1 MADLKFV
8 IDVEDSDVVRTLKNH
23 EKLEKEIMSLQ
34 KQYGLLKQAQ
44 SQGMISQAAYAKGIS
59 QIDGRIG
66 HLTKTLSSGA
76 TAINKHADYMAMA
89 KNKMSK
95 YGMVSQQV
103 GYQVGDFF
111 VQIQSGQNKMVAFTQ
126 QATQLAGLI
135 PGIGGAFVGITLS
148 VVGFAYQMYSAEKA
162 SKDLTD
168 ALEAVKE
175 ALKGLDD
182 AKKALSDNLEQPI
195 NSANVALTNYL
206 KTLANVQ
213 KELLKTKMAEAFQA
227 VKKPL
232 AETISDTGG
241 QLSKTGLF
249 SGELSL
255 LGEQR
260 EEVQKQNDLALEL
273 HNTFARIADGPV
285 EAMAQKLLDFHE
297 TLGKSG
303 RLTKSTNAIF
313 DQLLSNTG
321 LLAAEQ
327 EKAAAK
333 DKAAKDQAAKDAD
346 IAAKTF
352 LANQKIEQD
361 AAAQT
366 AKARTAYFE
375 MIEQAHA
382 ALGFYSKSR
391 TLDAERMAKEQAD
404 MTKAAQDAMNKYG
417 MMRTVTAKIAAD
429 LKEAADQTFR
439 IAQAELAANKSSGIS
454 QAGRATGRYGK
465 GAAFKYTGP
474 KLDENN
480 NVIAEK
486 ANKISGKT
494 LDIIEATA
502 KARMAALLLG
512 GEELALYERQLDIR
526 QALGDYSA
534 QYSDATV
541 RAAAE
546 RIEAMQREED
556 AINRIRQRNEDLAQ
570 TIAQTMGDGLMSI
583 VDGTKSVEQA
593 FKDMA
598 RLIIVELY
606 KVLVVEQMVLAI
618 KNAIKASGYLPFEN
632 GSAFSGGN
640 VVPFASG
647 GVVGSPTTFGMSGG
661 RTGLM
666 GEAGPEA
673 IMPLQR
679 GPNGKLGVAVN
690 GGESGT
696 TVNQVINIST
706 GVQQTV
712 RNEIRSMMP
721 QIAEASKAA
730 VVDAKRRG
738 GSYGG
743 NFR

>member
-34 KQYGLLKQAQ
+34 KQYGLLRQAQ
-44 SQGMISQAAYAKGIS
+44 SQGMISQAAYAKGIA
-59 QIDGRIG
+59 QIDGKIG
-66 HLTKTLSSGA
+66 HLTTTLNSGA
-76 TAINKHADYMAMA
+76 SAINKHADYVAQA
-89 KNKMSK
+89 KNKMSRF
-95 YGMVSQQV
+95 GMVSQQV

-111 VQIQSGQNKMVAFTQ
+111 VQVQSGQNVMVAFAQ
-126 QATQLAGLI
+126 QGTQLAGLL
-135 PGIGGAFVGITLS
+135 PGVTGAVVGISLSLVGMIYQMNRARDSAEDLAKAFGKVKDAIGDLSGVEASLKVALELPVDEASKKLVAYLQNLKNVKTEAAKTEFSTALAPTFSGYAEEAAGLNKKLTERINLAGYDGGLALSGKERKDAEERLALVVKLNNQFIALKNGPIDGMAERLIDFRKTLQDNNELS
-148 VVGFAYQMYSAEKA
+148 VGTQKIFDSLLETTGMRAEYE
-162 SKDLTD
+162 SKLVEQNKKQQQQAQQQIDL
-168 ALEAVKE
+168 ENKFQKE
-175 ALKGLDD
+175 AEDRAATALK
-182 AKKALSDNLEQPI
+182 
-195 NSANVALTNYL
+195 NYL
-206 KTLANVQ
+206 K
-213 KELLKTKMAEAFQA
+213 
-227 VKKPL
+227 
-232 AETISDTGG
+232 
-241 QLSKTGLF
+241 
-249 SGELSL
+249 GEEDKQSL
-255 LGEQR
+255 
-260 EEVQKQNDLALEL
+260 
-273 HNTFARIADGPV
+273 
-285 EAMAQKLLDFHE
+285 AQKTLQQQIDLDN
-297 TLGKSG
+297 
-303 RLTKSTNAIF
+303 RLK
-313 DQLLSNTG
+313 
-321 LLAAEQ
+321 
-327 EKAAAK
+327 
-333 DKAAKDQAAKDAD
+333 
-346 IAAKTF
+346 
-352 LANQKIEQD
+352 
-361 AAAQT
+361 
-366 AKARTAYFE
+366 
-375 MIEQAHA
+375 
-382 ALGFYSKSR
+382 
-391 TLDAERMAKEQAD
+391 
-404 MTKAAQDAMNKYG
+404 
-417 MMRTVTAKIAAD
+417 
-429 LKEAADQTFR
+429 KEAADRAADYVKQWTEANR
-439 IAQAELAANKSSGIS
+439 KVTMLLGGSAAQAMDKYGSRYTTSS
-454 QAGRATGRYGK
+454 K
-465 GAAFKYTGP
+465 KVAFGDDRDKTPP
-474 KLDENN
+474 KDKTL
-480 NVIAEK
+480 
-486 ANKISGKT
+486 SGTT
-494 LDIIEATA
+494 LDIIEAEA

-512 GEELALYERQLDIR
+512 DEELALYERQLDIR

-556 AINRIRQRNEDLAQ
+556 ALNRIRQRNEDLAQ

-618 KNAIKASGYLPFEN
+618 KNAIRASGYLPFEN

-679 GPNGKLGVAVN
+679 GANGKLGVAVN

-730 VVDAKRRG
+730 VVDSKRRG

-743 NFR
+743 SFR

>member
-34 KQYGLLKQAQ
+34 KQYGLLRQAQ
-44 SQGMISQAAYAKGIS
+44 SQGMISQAAYAKGIA
-59 QIDGRIG
+59 QIDGKIG
-66 HLTKTLSSGA
+66 HLTTTLNSGA
-76 TAINKHADYMAMA
+76 SAINKHADYVAQA
-89 KNKMSK
+89 KNKMSRF
-95 YGMVSQQV
+95 GMVSQQV

-111 VQIQSGQNKMVAFTQ
+111 VQVQSGQNVMVAFAQ
-126 QATQLAGLI
+126 QGTQLAGLL
-135 PGIGGAFVGITLS
+135 PGVTGAVVGISLSLVGMIYQMNRARDSAEDLAKAFGKVKDAIGELSGVEASLKVALELPVDEASKKLVAYLQNLKNVKTEAAKTEFSTALAPTFSGYAEEAAGLNKKLTERINLAGYDGGLALSGKERKDAEERLALVVKLNNQFIALKNGPIDGMAERLIDFRKTLQDNNELS
-148 VVGFAYQMYSAEKA
+148 VGTQKIFDSLLETTGMRAEYE
-162 SKDLTD
+162 SKLVEQNKKQQQQAQQQIDL
-168 ALEAVKE
+168 ENKFQKE
-175 ALKGLDD
+175 AEDRAATALK
-182 AKKALSDNLEQPI
+182 
-195 NSANVALTNYL
+195 NYL
-206 KTLANVQ
+206 K
-213 KELLKTKMAEAFQA
+213 
-227 VKKPL
+227 
-232 AETISDTGG
+232 
-241 QLSKTGLF
+241 
-249 SGELSL
+249 GEEDKQSL
-255 LGEQR
+255 
-260 EEVQKQNDLALEL
+260 
-273 HNTFARIADGPV
+273 
-285 EAMAQKLLDFHE
+285 AQKTLQQQIDLDN
-297 TLGKSG
+297 
-303 RLTKSTNAIF
+303 RLK
-313 DQLLSNTG
+313 
-321 LLAAEQ
+321 
-327 EKAAAK
+327 
-333 DKAAKDQAAKDAD
+333 
-346 IAAKTF
+346 
-352 LANQKIEQD
+352 
-361 AAAQT
+361 
-366 AKARTAYFE
+366 
-375 MIEQAHA
+375 
-382 ALGFYSKSR
+382 
-391 TLDAERMAKEQAD
+391 
-404 MTKAAQDAMNKYG
+404 
-417 MMRTVTAKIAAD
+417 
-429 LKEAADQTFR
+429 KEAADRAADYVKQWTEANR
-439 IAQAELAANKSSGIS
+439 KVTMLLGGSAAQAMDKYGSRYTTSS
-454 QAGRATGRYGK
+454 K
-465 GAAFKYTGP
+465 KVAFGDDRDKTPP
-474 KLDENN
+474 KDKTL
-480 NVIAEK
+480 
-486 ANKISGKT
+486 SGTT
-494 LDIIEATA
+494 LDIIEAEA

-512 GEELALYERQLDIR
+512 DEELALYERQLDIR

-556 AINRIRQRNEDLAQ
+556 ALNRIRQRNEDLAQ

-618 KNAIKASGYLPFEN
+618 KNAIRASGYLPFEN

-666 GEAGPEA
+666 GESGPEA

-679 GPNGKLGVAVN
+679 GANGKLGVAVN

-730 VVDAKRRG
+730 VVDSKRRG

-743 NFR
+743 SFR

>member
-34 KQYGLLKQAQ
+34 KQYGLLRQAQ
-44 SQGMISQAAYAKGIS
+44 SQGMISQAAYAKGIA
-59 QIDGRIG
+59 QIDGKIG
-66 HLTKTLSSGA
+66 HLTTTLNSGA
-76 TAINKHADYMAMA
+76 SAINKHADYVAQA
-89 KNKMSK
+89 KNKMSRF
-95 YGMVSQQV
+95 GMVSQQV

-111 VQIQSGQNKMVAFTQ
+111 VQVQSGQNVMVAFAQ
-126 QATQLAGLI
+126 QGTQLAGLL
-135 PGIGGAFVGITLS
+135 PGVTGAVVGISLSLVGMIYQMNRARDSAEDLAKAFGKVKDAIGELSGVEASLKVALELPVDEASKKLVAYLQNLKNVKTEAAKTEFSTALAPTFSGYAEEAAGLNKKLTERINLAGYDGGLALSGKERKDAEERLALVVKLNNQFIALKNGPIDGMAERLIDFRKTLQDNNELS
-148 VVGFAYQMYSAEKA
+148 VGTQKIFDSLLETTGMRAEYE
-162 SKDLTD
+162 SKLVEQNKKQQQQAQQQIDL
-168 ALEAVKE
+168 ENKFQKE
-175 ALKGLDD
+175 AEDRAATALK
-182 AKKALSDNLEQPI
+182 
-195 NSANVALTNYL
+195 NYL
-206 KTLANVQ
+206 K
-213 KELLKTKMAEAFQA
+213 
-227 VKKPL
+227 
-232 AETISDTGG
+232 
-241 QLSKTGLF
+241 
-249 SGELSL
+249 GEEDKQSL
-255 LGEQR
+255 
-260 EEVQKQNDLALEL
+260 
-273 HNTFARIADGPV
+273 
-285 EAMAQKLLDFHE
+285 AQKTLQQQIDLDN
-297 TLGKSG
+297 
-303 RLTKSTNAIF
+303 RLK
-313 DQLLSNTG
+313 
-321 LLAAEQ
+321 
-327 EKAAAK
+327 
-333 DKAAKDQAAKDAD
+333 
-346 IAAKTF
+346 
-352 LANQKIEQD
+352 
-361 AAAQT
+361 
-366 AKARTAYFE
+366 
-375 MIEQAHA
+375 
-382 ALGFYSKSR
+382 
-391 TLDAERMAKEQAD
+391 
-404 MTKAAQDAMNKYG
+404 
-417 MMRTVTAKIAAD
+417 
-429 LKEAADQTFR
+429 KEAADRAADYVKQWTEANR
-439 IAQAELAANKSSGIS
+439 KVTMLLGGSAAQAMDKYGSRYTTSS
-454 QAGRATGRYGK
+454 K
-465 GAAFKYTGP
+465 KVAFGDDRDKTPP
-474 KLDENN
+474 KDKTL
-480 NVIAEK
+480 
-486 ANKISGKT
+486 SGTT
-494 LDIIEATA
+494 LDIIEAEA

-512 GEELALYERQLDIR
+512 DEELALYERQLDIR

-556 AINRIRQRNEDLAQ
+556 ALNRIRQRNEDLAQ

-618 KNAIKASGYLPFEN
+618 KNAIRASGYLPFEN

-647 GVVGSPTTFGMSGG
+647 GVVGSPTTFPMSGG

-679 GPNGKLGVAVN
+679 GANGKLGVAVN

-730 VVDAKRRG
+730 VVDSKRRG

-743 NFR
+743 SFR

>member
-34 KQYGLLKQAQ
+34 KQYGLLRQAQ
-44 SQGMISQAAYAKGIS
+44 SQGMISQAAYAKGIA
-59 QIDGRIG
+59 QIDGKIG
-66 HLTKTLSSGA
+66 HLTTTLNSGA
-76 TAINKHADYMAMA
+76 SAINKHADYVAQA
-89 KNKMSK
+89 KNKMSRF
-95 YGMVSQQV
+95 GMVSQQV

-111 VQIQSGQNKMVAFTQ
+111 VQVQSGQNVMVAFAQ
-126 QATQLAGLI
+126 QGTQLAGLL
-135 PGIGGAFVGITLS
+135 PGVTGAVVGISLSLVGMIYQMNRARDSAEDLAKAFGKVKDAIGELSGVEASLKVALELPVDEASKKLVAYLQNLKNVKTEAAKTEFSTALAPTFSGYAEEAAGLNKKLTERINLAGYDGGLALSGKERKDAEERLALVVKLNNQFIALKNGPIDGMAERLIDFRKTLQDNNELS
-148 VVGFAYQMYSAEKA
+148 VGTQKIFDSLLETTGMRAEYE
-162 SKDLTD
+162 SKLVEQNKKQQQQAQQQIDL
-168 ALEAVKE
+168 ENKFQKE
-175 ALKGLDD
+175 AEDRAATALK
-182 AKKALSDNLEQPI
+182 
-195 NSANVALTNYL
+195 NYL
-206 KTLANVQ
+206 K
-213 KELLKTKMAEAFQA
+213 
-227 VKKPL
+227 
-232 AETISDTGG
+232 
-241 QLSKTGLF
+241 
-249 SGELSL
+249 GEEDKQSL
-255 LGEQR
+255 
-260 EEVQKQNDLALEL
+260 
-273 HNTFARIADGPV
+273 
-285 EAMAQKLLDFHE
+285 AQKTLQQQIDLDN
-297 TLGKSG
+297 
-303 RLTKSTNAIF
+303 RLK
-313 DQLLSNTG
+313 
-321 LLAAEQ
+321 
-327 EKAAAK
+327 
-333 DKAAKDQAAKDAD
+333 
-346 IAAKTF
+346 
-352 LANQKIEQD
+352 
-361 AAAQT
+361 
-366 AKARTAYFE
+366 
-375 MIEQAHA
+375 
-382 ALGFYSKSR
+382 
-391 TLDAERMAKEQAD
+391 
-404 MTKAAQDAMNKYG
+404 
-417 MMRTVTAKIAAD
+417 
-429 LKEAADQTFR
+429 KEAADRAADYVKQWTEANR
-439 IAQAELAANKSSGIS
+439 KVTMLLGGSAAQAMDKYGSRYTTSS
-454 QAGRATGRYGK
+454 K
-465 GAAFKYTGP
+465 KVAFGDDRDKTPP
-474 KLDENN
+474 KDKTL
-480 NVIAEK
+480 
-486 ANKISGKT
+486 SGTT
-494 LDIIEATA
+494 LDIIEAEA

-512 GEELALYERQLDIR
+512 DEELALYERQLDIR

-556 AINRIRQRNEDLAQ
+556 ALNRIRQRNEDLAQ

-618 KNAIKASGYLPFEN
+618 KNAIRASGYLPFEN

-679 GPNGKLGVAVN
+679 GANGKLGVAVN

-730 VVDAKRRG
+730 VVDSKRRG

-743 NFR
+743 SFR

>member
-34 KQYGLLKQAQ
+34 KQYGLLRQAQ
-44 SQGMISQAAYAKGIS
+44 SQGMISQAAYAKGIA
-59 QIDGRIG
+59 QIDGKIG
-66 HLTKTLSSGA
+66 HLTTTLNSGA
-76 TAINKHADYMAMA
+76 SAINKHADYVAQA
-89 KNKMSK
+89 KNKMSRF
-95 YGMVSQQV
+95 GMVSQQV

-111 VQIQSGQNKMVAFTQ
+111 VQVQSGQNVMVAFAQ
-126 QATQLAGLI
+126 QGTQLAGLL
-135 PGIGGAFVGITLS
+135 PGVTGAVVGISLSLVGMIYQMNRARDSAEDLAKAFGKVKDAIGELSGVEASLKVALELPVDEASKKLVAYLQNLKNVKTEAAKTEFSTALAPTFSGYAEEAAGLNKKLTERINLAGYDGGLALSGKERKDAEERLALVVKLNNQFIALKNGPIDGMAERLIDFRKTLQDNNELS
-148 VVGFAYQMYSAEKA
+148 VGTQKIFDSLLETTGMRAEYE
-162 SKDLTD
+162 SKLVEQNKKQQQQAQQQIDL
-168 ALEAVKE
+168 ENKFQKE
-175 ALKGLDD
+175 AEDRAATALK
-182 AKKALSDNLEQPI
+182 
-195 NSANVALTNYL
+195 NYL
-206 KTLANVQ
+206 K
-213 KELLKTKMAEAFQA
+213 
-227 VKKPL
+227 
-232 AETISDTGG
+232 
-241 QLSKTGLF
+241 
-249 SGELSL
+249 GEEDKQSL
-255 LGEQR
+255 
-260 EEVQKQNDLALEL
+260 
-273 HNTFARIADGPV
+273 
-285 EAMAQKLLDFHE
+285 AQKTLQQQIDLDN
-297 TLGKSG
+297 
-303 RLTKSTNAIF
+303 RLK
-313 DQLLSNTG
+313 
-321 LLAAEQ
+321 
-327 EKAAAK
+327 
-333 DKAAKDQAAKDAD
+333 
-346 IAAKTF
+346 
-352 LANQKIEQD
+352 
-361 AAAQT
+361 
-366 AKARTAYFE
+366 
-375 MIEQAHA
+375 
-382 ALGFYSKSR
+382 
-391 TLDAERMAKEQAD
+391 
-404 MTKAAQDAMNKYG
+404 
-417 MMRTVTAKIAAD
+417 
-429 LKEAADQTFR
+429 KEAADRAADYVKQWTEANR
-439 IAQAELAANKSSGIS
+439 KVTMLLGGSAAQAMDKYGSRYTTSS
-454 QAGRATGRYGK
+454 K
-465 GAAFKYTGP
+465 KVAFGDDRDKTPP
-474 KLDENN
+474 KDKTL
-480 NVIAEK
+480 
-486 ANKISGKT
+486 SGTT
-494 LDIIEATA
+494 LDIIEAEA

-512 GEELALYERQLDIR
+512 DEELALYERQLDIR

-618 KNAIKASGYLPFEN
+618 KNAIRASGYLPFEN

-647 GVVGSPTTFGMSGG
+647 GVVGSPTTFPMSGG

-679 GPNGKLGVAVN
+679 GANGKLGVAVN

-730 VVDAKRRG
+730 VVDSKRRG

-743 NFR
+743 SFR

>member
-34 KQYGLLKQAQ
+34 KQYGLLRQAQ
-44 SQGMISQAAYAKGIS
+44 SQGMISQAAYAKGIA
-59 QIDGRIG
+59 QIDGKIG
-66 HLTKTLSSGA
+66 HLTTTLNSGA
-76 TAINKHADYMAMA
+76 SAINKHADYVAQA
-89 KNKMSK
+89 KNKMSRF
-95 YGMVSQQV
+95 GMVSQQV

-111 VQIQSGQNKMVAFTQ
+111 VQVQSGQNVMVAFAQ
-126 QATQLAGLI
+126 QGTQLAGLL
-135 PGIGGAFVGITLS
+135 PGVTGAVVGISLSLVGMIYQMNRARDSAEDLAKAFGKVKDAIGDLSGVEASLKVALELPVDEASKKLVAYLQNLKNVKTEAAKTEFSTALAPTFSGYAEEAAGLNKKLTERINLAGYDGGLALSGKERKDAEERLALVVKLNNQFIALKNGPIDGMAERLIDFRKTLQDNNELS
-148 VVGFAYQMYSAEKA
+148 VGTQKIFDSLLETTGMRAEYE
-162 SKDLTD
+162 SKLVEQNKKQQQQAQQQIDL
-168 ALEAVKE
+168 ENKFQKE
-175 ALKGLDD
+175 AEDRAATALK
-182 AKKALSDNLEQPI
+182 
-195 NSANVALTNYL
+195 NYL
-206 KTLANVQ
+206 K
-213 KELLKTKMAEAFQA
+213 
-227 VKKPL
+227 
-232 AETISDTGG
+232 
-241 QLSKTGLF
+241 
-249 SGELSL
+249 GEEDKQSL
-255 LGEQR
+255 
-260 EEVQKQNDLALEL
+260 
-273 HNTFARIADGPV
+273 
-285 EAMAQKLLDFHE
+285 AQKTLQQQIDLDN
-297 TLGKSG
+297 
-303 RLTKSTNAIF
+303 RLK
-313 DQLLSNTG
+313 
-321 LLAAEQ
+321 
-327 EKAAAK
+327 
-333 DKAAKDQAAKDAD
+333 
-346 IAAKTF
+346 
-352 LANQKIEQD
+352 
-361 AAAQT
+361 
-366 AKARTAYFE
+366 
-375 MIEQAHA
+375 
-382 ALGFYSKSR
+382 
-391 TLDAERMAKEQAD
+391 
-404 MTKAAQDAMNKYG
+404 
-417 MMRTVTAKIAAD
+417 
-429 LKEAADQTFR
+429 KEAADRAADYVKQWTEANR
-439 IAQAELAANKSSGIS
+439 KVTMLLGGSAAQAMDKYGSRYTTSS
-454 QAGRATGRYGK
+454 K
-465 GAAFKYTGP
+465 KVAFGDDRDKTPP
-474 KLDENN
+474 KDKTL
-480 NVIAEK
+480 
-486 ANKISGKT
+486 SGTT
-494 LDIIEATA
+494 LDIIEAEA

-512 GEELALYERQLDIR
+512 DEELALYERQLDIR

-556 AINRIRQRNEDLAQ
+556 ALNRIRQRNEDLAQ

-618 KNAIKASGYLPFEN
+618 KNAIRASGYLPFEN

-730 VVDAKRRG
+730 VVDSKRRG

-743 NFR
+743 SFR